1 MKILFNLGVFGKHG
15 VEHALINLIR
25 EIKSTAVEI
34 TIHEIYEPDK
44 KSPLFADISDYVIHK
59 CSMPRSTFW
68 GYIHMSRRKKGYLKK
83 RVKEYFSK
91 FYKLLSIYTL

>member
-25 EIKSTAVEI
+25 EIKLTAVEI

-44 KSPLFADISDYVIHK
+44 KSPL
-59 CSMPRSTFW
+59 C
-68 GYIHMSRRKKGYLKK
+68 
-83 RVKEYFSK
+83 
-91 FYKLLSIYTL
+91 